1 MKLTSLCVA
10 PNSSSNKLHLS
21 SATRNRSLTW
31 KQKSLRL
38 CTHLPLKVRPP
49 RRHWCDATSPPL
61 LDVNVKE
68 ASSSTA
74 LHFQFEKKLPPNKLH
89 DPTLNNESIYSLW
102 YISEHWRRLILST
115 TQNSASL
122 RKTCLWEF
130 AELLRPREHTGRP
143 PNATARVQTGSDCGW
158 RYLFIQGFVVFKQ
171 WF

>member
-31 KQKSLRL
+31 KQKALRL

-74 LHFQFEKKLPPNKLH
+74 LHFQFEKKLPQINYM
-89 DPTLNNESIYSLW
+89 TQLW
-102 YISEHWRRLILST
+102 ITNQYT
-115 TQNSASL
+115 AYDTFQNID
-122 RKTCLWEF
+122 
-130 AELLRPREHTGRP
+130 
-143 PNATARVQTGSDCGW
+143 VD
-158 RYLFIQGFVVFKQ
+158 
-171 WF
+171 